1 MRSQIRIL
9 YSDDNDNGDA
19 IDDDDGES
27 IAIDDLRCGQT
38 CDSHCH
44 LLTHLSYNDV
54 TTTTS
59 QYIMMMISS

>member
-1 MRSQIRIL
+1 MVRSQIKIL
-9 YSDDNDNGDA
+9 NSDENDNGDVN
-19 IDDDDGES
+19 DDDGES

-54 TTTTS
+54 TITTS
-59 QYIMMMISS
+59 QYIVMMIS

>member
-9 YSDDNDNGDA
+9 NSDDNDNDDA
-19 IDDDDGES
+19 NDDDGES

-44 LLTHLSYNDV
+44 LLTHA
-54 TTTTS
+54 
-59 QYIMMMISS
+59 

>member
-9 YSDDNDNGDA
+9 NSDANDNGDA
-19 IDDDDGES
+19 NDDDDDGES

-44 LLTHLSYNDV
+44 LLTHLSYPDV
-54 TTTTS
+54 TITTS
-59 QYIMMMISS
+59 QYIVMMIS